1 MLDVKMVRTDPDT
14 VRRALERRGD
24 STSSLDEFLAVEE
37 RRRQL
42 LTEVETRRAERKR
55 ASDEIA
61 TVKKAGG
68 DADQAIAAMRTLG
81 DQIKEHE
88 AALAETEE
96 RLKVMLLELP
106 NIPLPDVPDGGE
118 DDSVVV
124 RTVGEPR
131 QFDFEPKDH
140 LDLGLALD
148 LIDMERAAKVSGSR
162 FVYLK
167 GDLVMLQ
174 FALVNYALSVIQ
186 SKGFRPVIPPV
197 LVREEAMYGTGFFP
211 TDRAQ
216 VYETVDGDCLVGT
229 SEVPLAAMHME
240 EFLDEASFPIR
251 YAGYSTCFRRE
262 AGAAGRDTRGILRVH
277 QFDKVEMF
285 SFCSP
290 EQSAAEHLVILS
302 AEEAILQGL
311 GIPYQVVNIA
321 AGDLGAPAA
330 QKFDCEAW
338 LPGQQRYR
346 ELTSCSNCTDYQA
359 RRLNTRFRTEKGPRF
374 VHTLNGT
381 GVAVGR
387 TLIAIMENY
396 QQADGSIVRAG
407 RPAAHDGQGRHRR
420 LSRRGSARGRR
431 AYRGARP
438 RGVSRPRGPARTPL
452 PRRPPATGSRSS
464 ARRLRRTRSPAAS

>member
-1 MLDVKMVRTDPDT
+1 MLDVKMVRSNPDE
-14 VRRALERRGD
+14 VRKALQRRGD
-24 STSSLDEFLAVEE
+24 PTSSLDEFLAVEE
-37 RRRQL
+37 RRRRL
-42 LTEVETRRAERKR
+42 LTEVESRRAERKR

-68 DADQAIAAMRTLG
+68 DADEAIAAMRALG

-96 RLKVMLLELP
+96 RLGVMLLELP
-106 NIPLPDVPDGGE
+106 NLVLPDVPDGGE
-118 DDSVVV
+118 DDSVVL
-124 RTVGEPR
+124 RKVGTPR
-131 QFDFEPKDH
+131 EFDFEPKDH
-140 LDLGLALD
+140 LDLGLTLD

-174 FALVNYALSVIQ
+174 FALVNYALTVVQ

-240 EFLDEASFPIR
+240 EFLDEAAFPIR
-251 YAGYSTCFRRE
+251 YAGYSSCFRRE

-285 SFCSP
+285 SFCAP
-290 EQSAAEHLVILS
+290 EQSAAEHQVILS

-396 QQADGSIVRAG
+396 QQADGSITVPEVL
-407 RPAAHDGQGRHRR
+407 RPMMGKDVI
-420 LSRRGSARGRR
+420 
-431 AYRGARP
+431 GA
-438 RGVSRPRGPARTPL
+438 
-452 PRRPPATGSRSS
+452 
-464 ARRLRRTRSPAAS
+464 

>member
-1 MLDVKMVRTDPDT
+1 MDGLTDRRDPEEWTMLDVKMVRTDPDA

-24 STSSLDEFLAVEE
+24 PTSSLDEFLAVEE
-37 RRRQL
+37 GRRQV
-42 LTEVETRRAERKR
+42 LTEVESRRAERKR
-55 ASDEIA
+55 ASDQIA
-61 TVKKAGG
+61 AVKKGGG
-68 DADQAIAAMRTLG
+68 DAGEAIAAMRALG

-162 FVYLK
+162 FAYLK

-174 FALVNYALSVIQ
+174 FALVNYALTVIQ

-240 EFLDEASFPIR
+240 EFLDEGAFPIR

-285 SFCSP
+285 SFCAP
-290 EQSAAEHLVILS
+290 EQSAAEHQVILS

-396 QQADGSIVRAG
+396 QQADGSIVVPDVL
-407 RPAAHDGQGRHRR
+407 RPMMGKDVI
-420 LSRRGSARGRR
+420 
-431 AYRGARP
+431 
-438 RGVSRPRGPARTPL
+438 GV
-452 PRRPPATGSRSS
+452 
-464 ARRLRRTRSPAAS
+464 

>member
-1 MLDVKMVRTDPDT
+1 MLDVKMVRANPDE
-14 VRRALERRGD
+14 VRKALERRGEP
-24 STSSLDEFLAVEE
+24 TSSLDEFLEVEE

-42 LTEVETRRAERKR
+42 LTEVESRRAERKR

-61 TVKKAGG
+61 IVKRVGG
-68 DADQAIAAMRTLG
+68 DAAEAIAAMRPLG

-88 AALAETEE
+88 AALAETED
-96 RLKVMLLELP
+96 RLGAMLLELP
-106 NIPLPDVPDGGE
+106 NIPLPGVPDGGE
-118 DDSVVV
+118 DDSVVL
-124 RTVGEPR
+124 RTVGTPR
-131 QFDFEPKDH
+131 TFDFEPRDH

-162 FVYLK
+162 FAYLK
-167 GDLVMLQ
+167 GDLVLLQ
-174 FALVNYALSVIQ
+174 FALVNYALGVIQ

-216 VYETVDGDCLVGT
+216 VYQTVDGDCLVGT

-240 EFLDEASFPIR
+240 EFLDEAALPIR
-251 YAGYSTCFRRE
+251 YAGYSSCFRRE

-285 SFCSP
+285 SFCTP
-290 EQSAAEHLVILS
+290 EQSEAEHLVILS
-302 AEEAILQGL
+302 AEEEILQGL

-359 RRLNTRFRTEKGPRF
+359 RRLNCRFRTEKGPRF

-387 TLIAIMENY
+387 TLIAIMENC
-396 QQADGSIVRAG
+396 QQADGSIEVPEAL
-407 RPAAHDGQGRHRR
+407 RPLLGKEVI
-420 LSRRGSARGRR
+420 
-431 AYRGARP
+431 GA
-438 RGVSRPRGPARTPL
+438 
-452 PRRPPATGSRSS
+452 
-464 ARRLRRTRSPAAS
+464 